1 MTSAIFS
8 AIGIILFFFSETSV
22 AREWGLSLVSEV
34 LSIITISIGF
44 ALLFTL

>member
-1 MTSAIFS
+1 MTPAIFS
-8 AIGIILFFFSETSV
+8 AIGIILFLFSETKT

-34 LSIITISIGF
+34 LSVVTISIGF

>member
-8 AIGIILFFFSETSV
+8 AIGIILLFFSETNT

-34 LSIITISIGF
+34 LSVVTISIGF